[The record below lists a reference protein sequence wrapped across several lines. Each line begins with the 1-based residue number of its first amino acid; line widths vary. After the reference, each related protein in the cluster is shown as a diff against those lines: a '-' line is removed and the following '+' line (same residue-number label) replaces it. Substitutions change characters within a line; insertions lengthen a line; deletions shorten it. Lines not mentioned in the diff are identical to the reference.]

1 MSDPEEI
8 IGQFYDL
15 YVAHNELWSKMQADA
30 PVYALAWTTTPWTL
44 PSNSFLAVGPE
55 IYYSMVYDK
64 ESNEY
69 YVLAEA
75 LLKKFYKNSEDYILV
90 NRVK

>member
-1 MSDPEEI
+1 MNDPEEI

-44 PSNSFLAVGPE
+44 PSNSFLAV
-55 IYYSMVYDK
+55 
-64 ESNEY
+64 
-69 YVLAEA
+69 
-75 LLKKFYKNSEDYILV
+75 
-90 NRVK
+90 